1 MEEKNIVPPTHE
13 EEIDIYE
20 ILFTLW
26 KGRKRLIFA
35 AIISTLIGVFVAFTS
50 PVAYTAKCVIFPQA
64 NGKSSRSLSS
74 LASMAGINLG
84 GADLSGGLPP
94 EVYSK
99 ILMSRPF
106 IQDIMNTSISIE
118 AENNKEISLY
128 EYYTNKKYQNF
139 NLLGVI
145 KKYTIGLPALI
156 IGSLKEEEK
165 TKKVDI
171 SPANYLKDSTSVIR
185 VSRKEQEIY
194 NVISSA
200 IQYDYNTKEGL
211 LNLSYTFSEPVA
223 AAQICENLQRTL
235 ERYVVNYKVE
245 KVRENLA
252 QVERSF
258 AKARI
263 DFFRLQAEWA
273 NFQDSNRGLVT
284 ATARAQETRI
294 RGDYDIAYAI
304 YNELATQREQLQVQL
319 KEQKPVLSVIDPV
332 VVPLEKSAPRRGV
345 ILASFF
351 LLGVI
356 VTAVWTIY
364 EVPIKK
370 FFHSI
375 KEGKATA
382 E

>member
-1 MEEKNIVPPTHE
+1 MEEKNIVSPAE
-13 EEIDIYE
+13 EKEIDIYE

-35 AIISTLIGVFVAFTS
+35 AFISVLIGAFVAFTS
-50 PVAYTAKCVIFPQA
+50 PVKYTAKCVIFPQV
-64 NGKSSRSLSS
+64 SSKTGGSLSS
-74 LASMAGINLG
+74 LASMAGFNLG
-84 GADLSGGLPP
+84 GADLNGGLPP

-106 IQDIMNTSISIE
+106 IQDIMNTPISIE
-118 AENNKEISLY
+118 AENNKKIPLY
-128 EYYTNKKYQNF
+128 EYYSDEKYQSF
-139 NLLGVI
+139 DIWKVA

-156 IGSLKEEEK
+156 IGKEEEVTDEIDMSL
-165 TKKVDI
+165 TK
-171 SPANYLKDSTSVIR
+171 YLEDSTSVIR
-185 VSRKEQEIY
+185 VSKKEQEIY
-194 NVISSA
+194 DAISSA

-211 LNLSYTFSEPVA
+211 LNLSYIFPEPVA

-332 VVPLEKSAPRRGV
+332 VVPLEKSAPRRGI
-345 ILASFF
+345 ILAGFL

-364 EVPIKK
+364 ESSIKK

-375 KEGKATA
+375 KEGKVTT

>member
-1 MEEKNIVPPTHE
+1 MEEKNIAPPTHE

-35 AIISTLIGVFVAFTS
+35 AIISAIIGAFVAFTS
-50 PVAYTAKCVIFPQA
+50 PVKYTAKCVIFPQV
-64 NGKSSRSLSS
+64 SSKTGGSLSS
-74 LASMAGINLG
+74 LASMAGLNLG

-106 IQDIMNTSISIE
+106 IQDIMNTPISIE
-118 AENNKEISLY
+118 AESKKKIPLY
-128 EYYTNKKYQNF
+128 EYYSDEKYQSF
-139 NLLGVI
+139 DIWKVA

-156 IGSLKEEEK
+156 IGKEEEVTDEIDMSL
-165 TKKVDI
+165 TK
-171 SPANYLKDSTSVIR
+171 YLEDSTSVIR

-194 NVISSA
+194 DAISSA

-211 LNLSYTFSEPVA
+211 LNLSYIFPEPVA

-235 ERYVVNYKVE
+235 ERYVVNYNVE

-345 ILASFF
+345 ILAGFL

-364 EVPIKK
+364 ESSIKNI
-370 FFHSI
+370 FRSI
-375 KEGKATA
+375 KEGKAMVK
-382 E
+382 

>member
-1 MEEKNIVPPTHE
+1 MEDKSIVSPTHE
-13 EEIDIYE
+13 EEIDFYE

-26 KGRKRLIFA
+26 RGRKRLIFA

-50 PVAYTAKCVIFPQA
+50 PIAYTAKCVIFPQV
-64 NGKSSRSLSS
+64 SSKTGGSLGS
-74 LASMAGINLG
+74 LASMAGISLG

-106 IQDIMNTSISIE
+106 IQDIMNTPISIE
-118 AENNKEISLY
+118 AEKEQKVPLY
-128 EYYTNKKYQNF
+128 EYYSNKKYQQF
-139 NLLGVI
+139 NIWGVVT
-145 KKYTIGLPALI
+145 KYTIGLPALI
-156 IGSLKEEEK
+156 IGSLKDKEK
-165 TKKVDI
+165 TGEVDAM
-171 SPANYLKDSTSVIR
+171 ANYQEDSTTVIR

-194 NVISSA
+194 NAISGS

-273 NFQDSNRGLVT
+273 NFQDSNRGLAT

-345 ILASFF
+345 ILAGF
-351 LLGVI
+351 LILGVI
-356 VTAVWTIY
+356 ITAVWTIY
-364 EVPIKK
+364 ESSIKK
-370 FFHSI
+370 LFHSI
-375 KEGKATA
+375 KEGKATT

>member
-1 MEEKNIVPPTHE
+1 MEEKNIAPPTHE

-35 AIISTLIGVFVAFTS
+35 AIISAIIGAFVAFTS
-50 PVAYTAKCVIFPQA
+50 PVKYTAKCVIFPQV
-64 NGKSSRSLSS
+64 SSKTGGSLSS
-74 LASMAGINLG
+74 LASMAGLNLG
-84 GADLSGGLPP
+84 GADLNGGLPP

-106 IQDIMNTSISIE
+106 IQDIMNTPISIE
-118 AENNKEISLY
+118 AESKKKIPLY
-128 EYYTNKKYQNF
+128 EYYSDEKYQSF
-139 NLLGVI
+139 DIWKVA

-156 IGSLKEEEK
+156 IGKEEEVTDEIDMSL
-165 TKKVDI
+165 TK
-171 SPANYLKDSTSVIR
+171 YLEDSTSVIR

-194 NVISSA
+194 DAISSA

-211 LNLSYTFSEPVA
+211 LNLSYIFPEPVA

-332 VVPLEKSAPRRGV
+332 VVPLEKSAPRRGI
-345 ILASFF
+345 ILAGFL

-364 EVPIKK
+364 ETFIKNI
-370 FFHSI
+370 FRSI
-375 KEGKATA
+375 KEGKAIVK
-382 E
+382 

>member
-13 EEIDIYE
+13 EEVDIYE

-74 LASMAGINLG
+74 LASIAGINLG
-84 GADLSGGLPP
+84 STDLSGGLPP

-106 IQDIMNTSISIE
+106 IHDIMNTPISIE
-118 AENNKEISLY
+118 AESNKKIPLY
-128 EYYTNKKYQNF
+128 KYYSEKKYQQF

-165 TKKVDI
+165 AKTVDI
-171 SPANYLKDSTSVIR
+171 SPANYLKDSTSVIH

-194 NVISSA
+194 DAISSA

-211 LNLSYTFSEPVA
+211 LNLSYTFPEPVA

-345 ILASFF
+345 ILAGFL

-364 EVPIKK
+364 ESFIKN
-370 FFHSI
+370 FFRSI
-375 KEGKATA
+375 KEGKATT

>member
-1 MEEKNIVPPTHE
+1 MEEKNIAPPTHE

-35 AIISTLIGVFVAFTS
+35 AIISAVIGAFVAFTS
-50 PVAYTAKCVIFPQA
+50 PVKYTAKCVIFPQV
-64 NGKSSRSLSS
+64 SSKTGGSLSS
-74 LASMAGINLG
+74 LASMAGLNLG
-84 GADLSGGLPP
+84 GADLNGGLPP

-106 IQDIMNTSISIE
+106 IQDIMNTPISIE
-118 AENNKEISLY
+118 AESKKKIPLY
-128 EYYTNKKYQNF
+128 EYYSDEKYQSF
-139 NLLGVI
+139 DIWKVA

-156 IGSLKEEEK
+156 IGKEEEVTDEIDMSL
-165 TKKVDI
+165 TK
-171 SPANYLKDSTSVIR
+171 YLEDSTSVIR

-194 NVISSA
+194 DAISSA

-211 LNLSYTFSEPVA
+211 LNLSYIFPEPVA

-332 VVPLEKSAPRRGV
+332 VVPLEKSAPRRGI
-345 ILASFF
+345 ILAGFL

-364 EVPIKK
+364 ETFIKNI
-370 FFHSI
+370 FRSI
-375 KEGKATA
+375 KEGKAIVK
-382 E
+382 

>member
-74 LASMAGINLG
+74 LASIAGINLG
-84 GADLSGGLPP
+84 STDLSGGLPP

-106 IQDIMNTSISIE
+106 IHDIMNTPISIE
-118 AENNKEISLY
+118 AESNKKIPLY
-128 EYYTNKKYQNF
+128 KYYSEKKYQQF
-139 NLLGVI
+139 NLLGVV

-165 TKKVDI
+165 AKTVDI
-171 SPANYLKDSTSVIR
+171 SPANYLKDSTSVIH

-194 NVISSA
+194 DAISSA

-211 LNLSYTFSEPVA
+211 LNLSYTFPEPVA

-304 YNELATQREQLQVQL
+304 YNELATQREQLQIQL
-319 KEQKPVLSVIDPV
+319 KEQKPILSVIDPV

-345 ILASFF
+345 ILAGFF

-364 EVPIKK
+364 EASIKK

-375 KEGKATA
+375 KEGKATT

>member
-1 MEEKNIVPPTHE
+1 MEEKNIVSPAE
-13 EEIDIYE
+13 EKEIDIYE

-26 KGRKRLIFA
+26 KGRKRLIFVA
-35 AIISTLIGVFVAFTS
+35 FISVLIGAFVAFTS
-50 PVAYTAKCVIFPQA
+50 PVKYTAKCVIFPQV
-64 NGKSSRSLSS
+64 SSKAGGSLSG

-84 GADLSGGLPP
+84 GADLNGGLPP

-106 IQDIMNTSISIE
+106 IQDIMNTPISIE
-118 AENNKEISLY
+118 AESKKKIPLY
-128 EYYTNKKYQNF
+128 EYYSDEKYQSF
-139 NLLGVI
+139 DIWKVA

-156 IGSLKEEEK
+156 IGKEDEVTDEIDMSL
-165 TKKVDI
+165 TK
-171 SPANYLKDSTSVIR
+171 YLEDSTSVIR

-194 NVISSA
+194 DAISSA

-211 LNLSYTFSEPVA
+211 LNLSYIFPEPVA

-319 KEQKPVLSVIDPV
+319 KEQKPVLTVIDPV
-332 VVPLEKSAPRRGV
+332 VVPLEKSAPRRGI
-345 ILASFF
+345 ILAGFL

-364 EVPIKK
+364 EAPIKK
-370 FFHSI
+370 FFYSI
-375 KEGKATA
+375 KEGKVTTK
-382 E
+382 

>member
-35 AIISTLIGVFVAFTS
+35 AIISTLIGAFVAFTS
-50 PVAYTAKCVIFPQA
+50 PVKYTAKCVIFPQV
-64 NGKSSRSLSS
+64 SSKTGGSLSS
-74 LASMAGINLG
+74 LASMAGFNLG
-84 GADLSGGLPP
+84 GADLNGGLPP

-106 IQDIMNTSISIE
+106 IQDIMNTPISIE
-118 AENNKEISLY
+118 AENNKKIPLY
-128 EYYTNKKYQNF
+128 EYYSDEKYQSF
-139 NLLGVI
+139 DIWKVA

-156 IGSLKEEEK
+156 IGKEEEVTDEIDMSL
-165 TKKVDI
+165 TK
-171 SPANYLKDSTSVIR
+171 YLEDSTSVIR

-194 NVISSA
+194 DAISGS

-211 LNLSYTFSEPVA
+211 LNLSYIFPEPVA

-345 ILASFF
+345 ILAGFL

-364 EVPIKK
+364 ESFITNI
-370 FFHSI
+370 FRSI
-375 KEGKATA
+375 KEGKAIVK
-382 E
+382 

>member
-1 MEEKNIVPPTHE
+1 MEEKNIAPPTHE

-35 AIISTLIGVFVAFTS
+35 AIISAIIGAFVAFTS
-50 PVAYTAKCVIFPQA
+50 PVKYTAKCVIFPQV
-64 NGKSSRSLSS
+64 SSKTGGSLSS
-74 LASMAGINLG
+74 LASMAGINLSN
-84 GADLSGGLPP
+84 ANLSGGLPP
-94 EVYSK
+94 EIYSK

-106 IQDIMNTSISIE
+106 IQDIMNTPITIKGE
-118 AENNKEISLY
+118 QDKKIPLY
-128 EYYTNKKYQNF
+128 EYYSDNKYQEF
-139 NLLGVI
+139 NLLGVV

-156 IGSLKEEEK
+156 IGSMKKEEK
-165 TKKVDI
+165 TEEVDM
-171 SPANYLKDSTSVIR
+171 SLTKYLEDSTSVIR
-185 VSRKEQEIY
+185 VSKKEQEIY
-194 NVISSA
+194 DAISSA

-211 LNLSYTFSEPVA
+211 LNLSYTFSESVA

-345 ILASFF
+345 ILAGFL

-364 EVPIKK
+364 ESFIKN
-370 FFHSI
+370 FFRSI
-375 KEGKATA
+375 KEGKATT

>member
-26 KGRKRLIFA
+26 KGRKRLILA
-35 AIISTLIGVFVAFTS
+35 AIISTLIGAFVAFTS
-50 PVAYTAKCVIFPQA
+50 PVKYTAKCVIFPQV
-64 NGKSSRSLSS
+64 SSKTGGSLSS
-74 LASMAGINLG
+74 LASMAGFNLG
-84 GADLSGGLPP
+84 GADLNGGLPP

-106 IQDIMNTSISIE
+106 IQDIMNTPISIE
-118 AENNKEISLY
+118 AENNKKIPLY
-128 EYYTNKKYQNF
+128 EYYSDEKYQSF
-139 NLLGVI
+139 DIWKVA

-156 IGSLKEEEK
+156 IGKEEEVTDEIDMSL
-165 TKKVDI
+165 TK
-171 SPANYLKDSTSVIR
+171 YLEDSTSVIR

-194 NVISSA
+194 DAISGS

-211 LNLSYTFSEPVA
+211 LNLSYIFPEPVA

-345 ILASFF
+345 ILAGFL

-364 EVPIKK
+364 ESFITNI
-370 FFHSI
+370 FRSI
-375 KEGKATA
+375 KEGKAIVK
-382 E
+382 

>member
-1 MEEKNIVPPTHE
+1 MEEKNIAPPTHE

-35 AIISTLIGVFVAFTS
+35 AIISAIIGAFVAFTS
-50 PVAYTAKCVIFPQA
+50 PVKYTAKCVIFPQV
-64 NGKSSRSLSS
+64 SSKTGGSLSS
-74 LASMAGINLG
+74 LASMAGINLSN
-84 GADLSGGLPP
+84 ANLSGGLPP
-94 EVYSK
+94 EIYSK

-106 IQDIMNTSISIE
+106 IQDIMNTPITIKGE
-118 AENNKEISLY
+118 QDKKIPLY
-128 EYYTNKKYQNF
+128 EYYSDNKYQEF
-139 NLLGVI
+139 NLLGVV

-156 IGSLKEEEK
+156 IGSMKKEEK
-165 TKKVDI
+165 TEEVDM
-171 SPANYLKDSTSVIR
+171 SLTKYLEDSTSVIR
-185 VSRKEQEIY
+185 VSKKEQEIY
-194 NVISSA
+194 DAISSA

-345 ILASFF
+345 ILAGFL

-364 EVPIKK
+364 ESFIKN
-370 FFHSI
+370 FFRSI
-375 KEGKATA
+375 KEGKATT